1 MSILSNIRRKI
12 KNIDWESFLFVFLLI
27 AGVIIIT
34 TTYILFSPKAD
45 AEELPEPTATPIVTE
60 EVREEPEP
68 VQEVA
73 EVVEEEP
80 ESKQPILSDTDIIA
94 MIVMAE
100 AGNQPMVGK
109 VAVAACVLNR
119 CDYWGL
125 TVETVANQPDQF
137 SYPYYGTVSEDCYR
151 AVKIAEENRE
161 LFPETMIYFRNTKY
175 HSFGEPY
182 IQIGDHY
189 FSTIKESEE

>member
-60 EVREEPEP
+60 EVGEEPEP

-80 ESKQPILSDTDIIA
+80 EPKQPTLSDTDIIA

-109 VAVAACVLNR
+109 VAVAACVLNNH
-119 CDYWGL
+119 D
-125 TVETVANQPDQF
+125 
-137 SYPYYGTVSEDCYR
+137 
-151 AVKIAEENRE
+151 
-161 LFPETMIYFRNTKY
+161 
-175 HSFGEPY
+175 SFLVHPLP
-182 IQIGDHY
+182 
-189 FSTIKESEE
+189 